1 MIPEV
6 MMLEPQSW
14 AQTIAAVILRFQIH
28 GRIKDFGDESSDDKP
43 DHWGVLIA
51 PVPEYLENGGP
62 VPVSQI
68 AWVELKL
75 TRTVHRGHL
84 ISDAQVDVSA
94 LVLAALQD
102 LNFEVNLEKNTVRIF
117 PEPQT

>member
-1 MIPEV
+1 MT
-6 MMLEPQSW
+6 W

-28 GRIKDFGDESSDDKP
+28 GRIKHIDERDDDEP
-43 DHWGVLIA
+43 GRWGVLIA

-75 TRTVHRGHL
+75 TRTVHRGRL
-84 ISDAQVDVSA
+84 IPDLQLDVSA
-94 LVLAALQD
+94 LVIPALEG
-102 LNFEVNLEKNTVRIF
+102 LKFVVNLEQNTVRIF

>member
-6 MMLEPQSW
+6 MMLESQSW

-28 GRIKDFGDESSDDKP
+28 GRIKDIGERNDDKP
-43 DHWGVLIA
+43 YHWGVLIA

-75 TRTVHRGHL
+75 TRTVHRGRL
-84 ISDAQVDVSA
+84 VSDAQVDVSV
-94 LVLAALQD
+94 LVLSALQD